1 MAVKP
6 IPDMYHSVQ
15 PYLVVDGAAELI
27 EFLKGT
33 FDVES
38 RGVMPRPD
46 GRVGHA
52 EVVLG
57 DSVIMLADAGG
68 PTDAKATSTMLV
80 VYVEDVDKHYQRA
93 LEAGG
98 CRRPR
103 FRLWSAV
110 AVPPLGAVR
119 HRQRREGPDPR
130 RAPASREGPARSP
143 HELGEEQRRP
153 DDREQRQ
160 RLRHAPVEQPRRGE
174 RDR

>member
-6 IPDMYHSVQ
+6 IPDMYHNVQ

-98 CRRPR
+98 E
-103 FRLWSAV
+103 SV
-110 AVPPLGAVR
+110 
-119 HRQRREGPDPR
+119 Q
-130 RAPASREGPARSP
+130 APEDQFYG
-143 HELGEEQRRP
+143 
-153 DDREQRQ
+153 DRT
-160 RLRHAPVEQPRRGE
+160 AGV
-174 RDR
+174 RDRFGNLWYIHTHVEDVSMEEMERRMQERQPQV